1 MNLEPSPSVSNSHDF
16 AMNTSN
22 KDVQACLKVVH
33 DALVDVKAKDILQLD
48 VSSISNVADAIVIAS
63 GTSTRHVKALADNV
77 AEEARKAGFR
87 PIGVEGERDAEWI
100 LIDLG
105 FVVVHVMLP
114 TARKFY
120 DLESLWRTAPESVLK
135 ILLLKKAALLSRFFN
150 IIWLLAFLNFHI
162 LAGIYVRDLKHFP
175 YSEIRSNIFFY
186 RLFSIKGNSIGI

>member
-1 MNLEPSPSVSNSHDF
+1 MNNCQEIIPFMNLEPSPASNSHNLS
-16 AMNTSN
+16 MNSQS
-22 KDVQACLKVVH
+22 KDVQACLQVVH
-33 DALVDVKAKDILQLD
+33 EALLDVKAKDIVELD

-63 GTSTRHVKALADNV
+63 GTSTRHVKSLADNV

-120 DLESLWRTAPESVLK
+120 DLESLWRATPESV
-135 ILLLKKAALLSRFFN
+135 A
-150 IIWLLAFLNFHI
+150 
-162 LAGIYVRDLKHFP
+162 
-175 YSEIRSNIFFY
+175 
-186 RLFSIKGNSIGI
+186 

>member
-1 MNLEPSPSVSNSHDF
+1 MENTPFMNLEPSPSASNSLEL
-16 AMNTSN
+16 AMNTRN
-22 KDVQACLKVVH
+22 QDLKTCLKVVQE
-33 DALVDVKAKDILQLD
+33 ALLDVKAKDILELD

-120 DLESLWRTAPESVLK
+120 DLESLWRVSPEV
-135 ILLLKKAALLSRFFN
+135 A
-150 IIWLLAFLNFHI
+150 
-162 LAGIYVRDLKHFP
+162 
-175 YSEIRSNIFFY
+175 
-186 RLFSIKGNSIGI
+186 

>member
-1 MNLEPSPSVSNSHDF
+1 PSPSVSNSHDF

-120 DLESLWRTAPESVLK
+120 DLESLWRTAPESV
-135 ILLLKKAALLSRFFN
+135 A
-150 IIWLLAFLNFHI
+150 
-162 LAGIYVRDLKHFP
+162 
-175 YSEIRSNIFFY
+175 
-186 RLFSIKGNSIGI
+186 